1 MLDVAAEVFGE
12 QGYAGANM
20 DEIAARCGV
29 TKPMLYNYFGSKKGL
44 FQAVSDDIIKDIL
57 DQAQGVVGITDPD
70 ELVEKGGA
78 LLLDILSERYKLWM
92 QARVSALSDSD
103 LADQMRQFRQL
114 LLDVLAVAFSGFKP
128 DALTEDEAYE
138 IVLPYAH
145 AALGAIESGIELWT
159 ERADLTERLNE
170 EIVPSM
176 TEAVVGAV
184 KIALAN
190 AANTKQG

>member
-44 FQAVSDDIIKDIL
+44 FQAVSDDIIKEIIER
-57 DQAQGVVGITDPD
+57 AQSVMGITDPD
-70 ELVEKGGA
+70 ELIEKGGA
-78 LLLDILSERYKLWM
+78 LLLDILSDRYKLWM

-114 LLDVLAVAFSGFKP
+114 LIDVLCVAFSGFRP
-128 DALTEDEAYE
+128 AILTENDAQE

-159 ERADLTERLNE
+159 DRPDLTDRLNQ

-176 TEAVVGAV
+176 TEAVVKAV
-184 KIALAN
+184 KDALQR
-190 AANTKQG
+190 AADAK